1 MPPVSGPTVGLG
13 GVVAAFGAA
22 GAGGGSVEP
31 LAVLGGDFG
40 IPGGL
45 GFCGGAL

>member
-13 GVVAAFGAA
+13 GVGAAVGAA

-31 LAVLGGDFG
+31 LAVFGGDFG

-45 GFCGGAL
+45 GFSGGAL